1 MKYIIFPLII
11 ILASYLSISMYSLTF
26 DICYWAEPN
35 RAALM
40 LIIIA
45 TITIDLI
52 VELLN
57 NIE

>member
-1 MKYIIFPLII
+1 MKYIIYPLII

-26 DICYWAEPN
+26 DISYWTEPN
-35 RAALM
+35 RAGLM
-40 LIIIA
+40 VIIIV
-45 TITIDLI
+45 TVIMDLI